1 MSVQGAV
8 EPIFARQGNGSEEK
22 HQKKIY
28 GFEKE
33 RESKQERKREEGIAI
48 ILPHI
53 PYSIFFLRQKFLSC
67 SKEKTRNQATL
78 TYEREELYPI
88 HGYHDRKS
96 KNGQYTGNSPHL
108 PSE

>member
-96 KNGQYTGNSPHL
+96 KNGQCTGNSPHL